1 MKTSSK
7 VTIPDGVRREI
18 EFLFHHEIVTMIEKH
33 DIPHSMIINID
44 QTPLKYVPTGNFT
57 LAKKGAKSVIMEGG
71 SDKRCITGTFG
82 VTFNNKFLPM
92 QLIYGGKTEQ
102 SLPHFKFPEEFSRV
116 YQID

>member
-1 MKTSSK
+1 MGFVRRMKTSTK
-7 VTIPDGVRREI
+7 VTIPDGAKREI
-18 EFLFHHEIVTMIEKH
+18 EFLFHHEIVT
-33 DIPHSMIINID
+33 MIINID

-57 LAKKGAKSVIMEGG
+57 LAEKGAKSVIMEGG

-102 SLPHFKFPEEFSRV
+102 SLPPSNS
-116 YQID
+116 